1 VNVLILNVSASWVRR
16 AMVTSRSE
24 SVIERWKRG
33 FAALSKFRARE
44 GHCCPSRHHVEG
56 GYELGQWVSVQR
68 YRKELLSV
76 EHKRRL
82 DEIGFVWDWR
92 NDLWE
97 QNFAALSK
105 FKRREGHCRVP
116 ALHREGKHQL
126 AYWVSTQRRNK
137 SDMSAERKAR
147 LNKIGFVECGYR
159 CDFPSSDD
167 VSPIKTLLVGLG
179 WRLPLP
185 HPGLRAVTQIRKCPT
200 YH

>member
-24 SVIERWKRG
+24 SVIERRNRG
-33 FAALSKFRARE
+33 FAALSKFRA
-44 GHCCPSRHHVEG
+44 GHCYPSRRHVEG

-68 YRKELLSV
+68 YRKELLSA

-92 NDLWE
+92 EDLWE

-126 AYWVSTQRRNK
+126 GYWVSTLRRNK
-137 SDMSAERKAR
+137 SDIPAERKAR
-147 LNKIGFVECGYR
+147 LNKIGFVWKADRGPAFVECGYHL
-159 CDFPSSDD
+159 
-167 VSPIKTLLVGLG
+167 I
-179 WRLPLP
+179 P
-185 HPGLRAVTQIRKCPT
+185 HRATTSRQSRGC
-200 YH
+200 